1 MLVITLHLLAAQQ
14 QTSTFRSQKCSSFRS
29 KAGVEWNEL
38 ILNFSKKWKRLKIS
52 KNERM
57 FEKRSFT
64 SFLV

>member
-38 ILNFSKKWKRLKIS
+38 ILNFSKKW
-52 KNERM
+52 
-57 FEKRSFT
+57 
-64 SFLV
+64 